1 MKFLFATK
9 LRYFWVLIPM
19 SILLSIAMIFNQYAD
34 GLLKLFPLI
43 IFLIGCIIFTFVFL
57 FRLVG
62 FGYDEVMTAGLF
74 SSREHVV
81 INEGKTLIITAL
93 PKRKLCIE
101 LFGNDGVL
109 AGLDWLSPSEDGTI
123 PDINLFRARAIGGIS
138 SMKSVLKFYGV
149 NKDSRSGIIA
159 GECEYED
166 ELVHISGGKDEKTN
180 GKQIRIK
187 FKATV

>member
-19 SILLSIAMIFNQYAD
+19 SIILSIAMIFNQYAD
-34 GLLKLFPLI
+34 GFAKLYPLI

-81 INEGKTLIITAL
+81 INEGKTLVITAL
-93 PKRKLCIE
+93 PKRKLCVE

-109 AGLDWLSPSEDGTI
+109 AGLDWLSPNDDGTI

-138 SMKSVLKFYGV
+138 AMKSVLKFYGV
-149 NKDSRSGIIA
+149 HKESRGGIIA